1 MRAAIATPATGPI
14 TAPAIHAWLG
24 LDEVFAAVFGEGEA
38 VDEVVVDEAPVRET
52 GEDVG
57 VVEEAEL

>member
-1 MRAAIATPATGPI
+1 
-14 TAPAIHAWLG
+14 
-24 LDEVFAAVFGEGEA
+24 VFVAVFGEGEA
-38 VDEVVVDEAPVRET
+38 VDEVVIDEALVRET